1 MSTEQITMQLLLGIR
16 DHQHQQMAALQDIVD
31 RQDESIRLLRGI
43 GKLLRDKPSK
53 PVRTWAL
60 PQGALWAGLQY
71 LAMLA
76 AVIYML
82 KGGDLGKLAALV
94 KVLGPL

>member
-1 MSTEQITMQLLLGIR
+1 MDTYPLLDRMREEQLRQTGMLL
-16 DHQHQQMAALQDIVD
+16 DIID
-31 RQDESIRLLRGI
+31 RQHESIRLLRGI

-53 PVRTWAL
+53 PIRTWAL

-71 LAMLA
+71 LVVLA

-82 KGGDLGKLAALV
+82 KGGDLEKLAALV